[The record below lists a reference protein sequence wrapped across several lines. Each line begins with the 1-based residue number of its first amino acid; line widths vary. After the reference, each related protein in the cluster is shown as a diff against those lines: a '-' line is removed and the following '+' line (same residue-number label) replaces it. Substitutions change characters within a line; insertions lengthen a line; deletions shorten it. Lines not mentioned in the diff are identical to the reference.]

1 MTDAATALLEERG
14 IRLGQTAANRDDAIR
29 QCGKTLVEIGA
40 VDPAYV
46 EAMIERERSI
56 STYVGEG
63 VAIPHATLSGKAA
76 VRRDALA
83 VLQFPDGVDWDGMPV
98 EVCVAIAA
106 VGDGHV
112 EILGALAQILLDPG
126 QAQQLRE
133 ATRAEHVLS
142 LLAPVGGTP

>member
-1 MTDAATALLEERG
+1 MTDVTPGLLEERG
-14 IRLGQTAANRDDAIR
+14 IRLSQWADNRDDAIR
-29 QCGKTLVEIGA
+29 QCGQTLVDIGA

-46 EAMIERERSI
+46 EAMLERERSI

-83 VLQFPDGVDWDGMPV
+83 VLRFPETVDWDGLPV
-98 EVCVAIAA
+98 QVCVAIAA

-112 EILGALAQILLDPG
+112 EILGALAQILLDPS
-126 QAQQLRE
+126 QARQLRE
-133 ATRAEHVLS
+133 ATQAEQVLS
-142 LLAPVGGTP
+142 LLAPVGSAQ

>member
-1 MTDAATALLEERG
+1 MTDVAPTLLEERG
-14 IRLGQTAANRDDAIR
+14 IRLAQTARDRDDAIR
-29 QCGKTLVEIGA
+29 QCGQTLVDIAA

-46 EAMIERERSI
+46 EAMLERERSI

-83 VLQFPDGVDWDGMPV
+83 VLRFPDGVDWDGVPV
-98 EVCVAIAA
+98 HVCVAIAA

-126 QAQQLRE
+126 QAEQLRQ
-133 ATRAEHVLS
+133 ATRAEQVIS
-142 LLAPVGGTP
+142 LLAPVGSAQ